1 MDNARIL
8 SCFERRPDGTWAC
21 LAPAVIATPH
31 GDLAFEPGMTF
42 AYGDRRGELDV
53 AEYLE
58 QLGAQFG
65 S

>member
-1 MDNARIL
+1 MDNRDIL
-8 SCFERRPDGTWAC
+8 RCFEQGLDGTWTC
-21 LAPAVIATPH
+21 REAVVISTPH
-31 GDLAFEPGMTF
+31 GDLAFAPGMTF
-42 AYGDRRGELDV
+42 KFGERHEQLDV